1 MFAFDVLENTRTTFF
16 KILKKTQI
24 PEKPLKNWLKMLKK
38 TYQNIIVN
46 R

>member
-24 PEKPLKNWLKMLKK
+24 PEKPLKNDFIQTSHNL
-38 TYQNIIVN
+38 
-46 R
+46 